1 MNKKYILVAIAL
13 VVLTPIAYWLLSPLF
28 YSVEVNE
35 SIDDLYGMAGIE
47 KTRTVTPVPLGQMQP
62 PAGLDPLTESKGPTS
77 PPPVATETMKT
88 IGVGT
93 FDGLAGH
100 SGEGRAELLLVNGK
114 YFLRFEDDFRVTN
127 GPDLYVGFGRS
138 GAYAKE
144 AEIARLKGNVGS
156 QNYEIPASIDIN
168 SYNEVWVWCRA
179 FSVPFAKAELR

>member
-1 MNKKYILVAIAL
+1 MNKKYLFIIIAVIILAPV
-13 VVLTPIAYWLLSPLF
+13 AYWLLSPLF

-47 KTRTVTPVPLGQMQP
+47 KTGTVTPLPISEMQP
-62 PAGLDPLTESKGPTS
+62 PAGLDPVKESKGPTT
-77 PPPVATETMKT
+77 PPPVAVETMQT
-88 IGVGT
+88 IGAGT

-114 YFLRFEDDFRVTN
+114 YFLRFEDDFQVTN
-127 GPDLYVGFGRS
+127 GPDLYVGLGRS
-138 GAYAKE
+138 GEYAKE

-156 QNYEIPASIDIN
+156 QNYEIPSSIDIN
-168 SYNEVWVWCRA
+168 KYNEVWVWCRT